1 MSEQAETVQQVAEPI
16 IYRPGERSLHD
27 ILTDLKKPIVSKY
40 LKSKKAGSSN
50 VTYIPWYNAI
60 KYFDYYAP
68 GWSYRIANVY
78 HIGQNCVVVAE
89 ISIPTSDGVV
99 TRQATGV
106 EDDDKSG
113 YGDPASNAESMA
125 LRRAAAKFGLGLY
138 LYEKA

>member
-1 MSEQAETVQQVAEPI
+1 MSEAAVQQQPERKTYA
-16 IYRPGERSLHD
+16 PGERNLHD
-27 ILTDLKKPIVSKY
+27 ILTDLRKPINDKH
-40 LKSKKAGSSN
+40 LKQKKAGNSS

-60 KYFDYYAP
+60 KYLDYYAP

-89 ISIPTSDGVV
+89 IAIPTAEGVV

-138 LYEKA
+138 LYER

>member
-1 MSEQAETVQQVAEPI
+1 MSEQATEQRKEPVVFA
-16 IYRPGERSLHD
+16 PGERTLHE
-27 ILTDLKKPIVSKY
+27 ILTDLRKPIADKH
-40 LKSKKAGSSN
+40 LKSKKAGSNS

-60 KYFDYYAP
+60 KYLDYFAP

-78 HIGQNCVVVAE
+78 HVGQNCVVVAE
-89 ISIPTSDGVV
+89 ISIPTKDGVV

-138 LYEKA
+138 MYER

>member
-1 MSEQAETVQQVAEPI
+1 MSEETVQQPERKFFA
-16 IYRPGERSLHD
+16 PGERSLQN
-27 ILTDLKKPIVSKY
+27 ILDDLRKPIAEKH
-40 LKSKKAGSSN
+40 LKQKKAGNSS

-60 KYFDYYAP
+60 KYLDYYAP
-68 GWSYRIANVY
+68 GWSYRVAKVC

-89 ISIPTSDGVV
+89 ISIPTSDGTI

-138 LYEKA
+138 LYDK